1 VVVPEGVDEL
11 RLAEPRDP
19 RLLVVGIGGNALR
32 DPGGAAAPD
41 EWFRALGRSLP
52 PLVDLVGAGFRLV
65 LTHGNGPQVGD
76 ELLRMELAK
85 RTVPPLTLDLCGA
98 ETQGSLGYAIQQVFG
113 NLCRVRGLDV
123 AAVTLVTRVAVDP
136 DDAAFGRPTKPIGP
150 FYATT
155 RARQL
160 ERQKGWTLVEDAG
173 RGFRRVVP
181 SPRPLRVLE
190 AELVRRLSEAGAVP
204 IACGGGGVP
213 VVETPSG
220 YRGVEAVVEKDLTTA
235 VLAQALHADR
245 LLFLTAVERVAVSFG
260 TPREIGIER
269 LTAAEARSLLAAG
282 EFPPGSMGPKVEACV
297 GFVERGGREAIVTS
311 LDRVQAAIDGQAG
324 THIVR

>member
-1 VVVPEGVDEL
+1 MTDGMIA
-11 RLAEPRDP
+11 AEPRDP

-32 DPGGAAAPD
+32 EAGGTDEPD

-52 PLVDLVGAGFRLV
+52 PVVDLVAAGFRVV

-85 RTVPPLTLDLCGA
+85 RTVPPLPLDLCGA

-113 NLCRVRGLDV
+113 NLCRARGLGV
-123 AAVTLVTRVAVDP
+123 SAATVVTRVVVDP
-136 DDAAFGRPTKPIGP
+136 DDPAFGRPSKPIGP
-150 FYATT
+150 FYTKT

-160 ERQKGWTLVEDAG
+160 ERQKGWTLVEDAK

-181 SPRPLRVLE
+181 SPRPLQVLE

-213 VVETPSG
+213 VVATPSG
-220 YRGVEAVVEKDLTTA
+220 YRGVEAVVEKDFA
-235 VLAQALHADR
+235 SEVLGQALRADR
-245 LLFLTAVERVAVSFG
+245 LLFLTVVERVAVRFG
-260 TPREIGIER
+260 TPQEIGIER
-269 LTAAEARSLLAAG
+269 LTAAEARALLAAG

-297 GFVERGGREAIVTS
+297 RFVEGGGREAIITS
-311 LDRVQAAIDGQAG
+311 LDRVRAAIDGVAG
-324 THIVR
+324 TRVVR

>member
-1 VVVPEGVDEL
+1 MS
-11 RLAEPRDP
+11 RDP

-32 DPGGAAAPD
+32 EPGGVDRPD
-41 EWFRALGRSLP
+41 EWFRALARSLP
-52 PLVDLVGAGFRLV
+52 PLVDLVAAGYRLV

-85 RTVPPLTLDLCGA
+85 RTVPPLPLDLCGA

-113 NLCRVRGLDV
+113 NLCGARGRDVPV
-123 AAVTLVTRVAVDP
+123 AALVTRVVVDP
-136 DDAAFGRPTKPIGP
+136 EDPAFAWPTKPIGP
-150 FYATT
+150 FYSRT

-160 ERQKGWTLVEDAG
+160 ERQKGWILVEDAG

-190 AELVRRLSEAGAVP
+190 AALVGRLAEGGAVP

-220 YRGVEAVVEKDLTTA
+220 YRGVEAVVEKDLATE
-235 VLAQALHADR
+235 VLARALGADR
-245 LLFLTAVERVAVSFG
+245 LLFVTAVEQVAVNFG
-260 TPREIGIER
+260 TPHQIPVER
-269 LTAAEARSLLAAG
+269 LTAAEGRALLVAG

-297 GFVERGGREAIVTS
+297 RFTEGGGREALITS
-311 LDRVQAAIDGQAG
+311 LERIRAAIDGHAG
-324 THIVR
+324 TRIVP